1 MNWTFAVNMLVVA
14 QIAVAQQIYDVWQ
27 TKWDRTSLLSS
38 VGSANPVNFTT
49 PGGAKSADI
58 VVHDTQV
65 YQSIYGFGGSLT
77 DSAALTLN
85 NLKNRNIN
93 NYWNLLRYLF
103 DPTDGAIAAG
113 LSYVRVPLGASDFS
127 AGLYSFDDVNG
138 DTSFTNFNINRAPS
152 YLFSVL
158 RDIQSVNRYLK
169 VHVVPWSPPGWMKTT
184 GTMNGGSLKTQ
195 YLTPYATYLLKCL
208 QGFKSQGVN
217 LYAISIQNEPQNS
230 NPTYPTAVF
239 TPAQEAQVGNALRAL
254 MNSNGFGGV
263 KLVGYEHNWDTAA
276 AYPVTLINDAPN
288 AFVGVAFHCYAGNV
302 GQMDSFHNAHPNK
315 EIYFTECAG
324 LVGSDWWSDIK
335 WYTDNIFIGGVNH
348 NAATGLM
355 WNIALDGNGN
365 PKLPNTNSCG
375 GPGCRAIAQVNSDGS
390 WSVNQEFYAMAHVSK
405 ATIPKDVGGP
415 MGRRIGTTVSG
426 SIGWGLVTTA
436 FVTERVN
443 KADWQRYSL
452 VVLNYADNTNGAWN
466 PQPIQTTIQF
476 RGKQATFTFPVGVT
490 TLWWYA
496 ASPSAKDAAG
506 IEGPNATA
514 TEGSNTTATEEGTN
528 AGNKTVLTNE
538 TATVSATRRREEP
551 FVYKLPRQTFAP
563 AQ

>member
-1 MNWTFAVNMLVVA
+1 MKWKFAVNMLVVA
-14 QIAVAQQIYDVWQ
+14 QIAVAQQIYDV
-27 TKWDRTSLLSS
+27 WDRTSLLSS

-65 YQSIYGFGGSLT
+65 FQPIYGFGGSLT
-77 DSAALTLN
+77 DSAALTLS
-85 NLKNRNIN
+85 NLKNRNSN

-103 DPTDGAIAAG
+103 DPTDGANAAG

-138 DTSFTNFNINRAPS
+138 DASFTNFNINRAPS

-208 QGFKSQGVN
+208 QGFKSQGIN

-254 MNSNGFGGV
+254 MDNNGFGGV

-288 AFVGVAFHCYAGNV
+288 AFAGVAFHCYAGNV

-335 WYTDNIFIGGVNH
+335 WYTDNMCVEYLFFRQLATKLDPSFIGGVNH

-365 PKLPNTNSCG
+365 PKLPSTNSCG

-426 SIGWGLVTTA
+426 SLGWGLVTTG

-452 VVLNYADNTNGAWN
+452 V
-466 PQPIQTTIQF
+466 TTIEF
-476 RGKQATFTFPVGVT
+476 RGKQAIFTFPVGVT

-496 ASPSAKDAAG
+496 ANPSAKDAAG
-506 IEGPNATA
+506 TEGLNATA
-514 TEGSNTTATEEGTN
+514 TEGSNATATEEGTN
-528 AGNKTVLTNE
+528 AGNDTVLTSE
-538 TATVSATRRREEP
+538 TASVSASGTTRRREEP
-551 FVYKLPRQTFAP
+551 FVYKLPRQTFAI